1 MKVVKKKN
9 QQKRGEEQIIA
20 RFVNYRSQS
29 EEYKIL
35 VFTMCYKKEQRVS
48 VFIEGKSHLRNTT
61 ALKAE
66 AASLASNSLGNWN
79 IKGSGTKTQ

>member
-1 MKVVKKKN
+1 
-9 QQKRGEEQIIA
+9 
-20 RFVNYRSQS
+20 
-29 EEYKIL
+29 
-35 VFTMCYKKEQRVS
+35 MCYKKEQRVS
-48 VFIEGKSHLRNTT
+48 VFIEGKSRLRNTT